1 MDEGDRMP
9 KRENDYDS
17 DNVGRKASG
26 FVARAQRFRIQTLVY
41 YRESGKTAWEEGT
54 TLNISR
60 TGILFQT
67 KTDLPLQ
74 TTIQIRI
81 TLPHEITGEAPAEI
95 VCWGPVVRKELLASP
110 VGQHAL
116 AATISR
122 YAFSYKK

>member
-1 MDEGDRMP
+1 MP
-9 KRENDYDS
+9 KKENDSDS

-67 KTDLPLQ
+67 NTDLPLQ

-81 TLPHEITGEAPAEI
+81 TFPHEITGEAPADI
-95 VCWGPVVRKELLASP
+95 ICWGPIVRKASLALP

-122 YAFSYKK
+122 YCFSYKK